1 MKKGISKKK
10 ICISLDIDVY
20 NKLEKIC
27 DETDAK
33 ISTKI
38 NSLLKKSIIQSK
50 KKSKIIESSTYSMN
64 NENNIKPKYNT
75 NQNMLNKS
83 LNKKKR

>member
-1 MKKGISKKK
+1 MKKGISKVK

-20 NKLEKIC
+20 EELIKIC
-27 DETDAK
+27 EKTDSK

-38 NSLLKKSIIQSK
+38 NSMLKKK
-50 KKSKIIESSTYSMN
+50 
-64 NENNIKPKYNT
+64 
-75 NQNMLNKS
+75 